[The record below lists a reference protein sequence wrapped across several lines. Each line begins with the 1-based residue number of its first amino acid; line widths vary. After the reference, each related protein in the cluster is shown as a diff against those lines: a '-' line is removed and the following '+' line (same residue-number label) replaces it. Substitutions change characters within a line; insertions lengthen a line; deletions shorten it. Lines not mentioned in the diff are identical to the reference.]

1 MQKRHEAEDKPS
13 RLSVE
18 TGLPGCL
25 KRQHRPGAS
34 WRPAFLCGIQ
44 RKKKPRRWRAI
55 GIKDDEPRVNREI
68 RANEVLLIDDQNVK
82 QGVVP
87 TRQALQLAE
96 ERELDLVEVAPL
108 AKPPVCRIMDY
119 GKYRF
124 QQQKRDKDAR
134 KKQKNQSVKE
144 MKMRPKIDVHDYTFK
159 VKAVCAFLE
168 DGHRVKVSVFFRGR
182 EMAFLDRGREVLD
195 RVRRDIEGFGKV
207 EMEPRMEG
215 SYMRMMIAPVLPTP
229 PVKEP
234 AKEPG
239 GSSKSPAPK
248 AAAPKAKP
256 EPTSDDVSPQES

>member
-1 MQKRHEAEDKPS
+1 M
-13 RLSVE
+13 
-18 TGLPGCL
+18 
-25 KRQHRPGAS
+25 
-34 WRPAFLCGIQ
+34 
-44 RKKKPRRWRAI
+44 
-55 GIKDDEPRVNREI
+55 NREI

-234 AKEPG
+234 AKEPAKEPKKQEPKKPDVKRAVDTNRRQPPD
-239 GSSKSPAPK
+239 SSKRGADYDGKPIDISRLTDDEFAKLPESV
-248 AAAPKAKP
+248 KAKYRGD
-256 EPTSDDVSPQES
+256 ELEA